1 MKHHKSLFFKT
12 LLSLILAAAVLAS
25 GMLMIAASEETSK
38 PLEEDAY
45 TPDVSE
51 IIEDSN
57 DPSVEM
63 HASFAEKFG
72 VYNTVSAEEGKSEVT
87 IYTDAQI
94 ADFVTRRENG
104 EWFSLTAEELLYLTN
119 DTIAL
124 FDKYDTIRILGLD
137 GETNVYHGKSFY
149 ASEEYKESFC
159 GVITEETDAS
169 YNLRLDAY
177 RAVYARLSVLSSAV
191 FSDRNTTVV
200 YTDVPAQEESWRFRS
215 LNLFMFDLAL
225 KMDENDLAIQGEVSS
240 ASPYGALLFY
250 QQSIYYT
257 PDISKASEAQ
267 MIELPIMERDG
278 IISQKYDMS
287 DDTVV
292 VIEVWEEASRS
303 IVARLR
309 LDSVSDAEEVAT
321 ISELWRELMFV
332 QKDIDLWE
340 SNVLTDYRVAVYVN
354 GVEMMYGEQS
364 NPYASGYSR
373 GFRYNPDGDL
383 DVWGITCGG
392 DADEVFDWYF
402 NGGSRELAEYVNS
415 ILKSRLQGE

>member
-1 MKHHKSLFFKT
+1 MKHHKGLFFKT
-12 LLSLILAAAVLAS
+12 LLSLLLAAAVLSS
-25 GMLMIAASEETSK
+25 GMLLIAASEETSK
-38 PLEEDAY
+38 PLEDVN

-57 DPSVEM
+57 DPSVDM
-63 HASFAEKFG
+63 HAAFAEKFG
-72 VYNTVSAEEGKSEVT
+72 VYNTASEEEGKSEVT

-94 ADFVTRRENG
+94 ADFVSRRENG

-137 GETNVYHGKSFY
+137 GETDVYHGKSFY
-149 ASEEYKESFC
+149 ASEQYKEYFC
-159 GVITEETDAS
+159 GVITEETDVS
-169 YNLRLDAY
+169 FNLRSDVY
-177 RAVYARLSVLSSAV
+177 RAIYARLSVLSSAV
-191 FSDRNTTVV
+191 YSDRNTTVV
-200 YTDVPAQEESWRFRS
+200 YADISTQEDEWKLDS
-215 LNLFMFDLAL
+215 LNLFMLDLAL

-257 PDISKASEAQ
+257 PDLSKASEAQ

-278 IISQKYDMS
+278 LISQKYDMS

-309 LDSVSDAEEVAT
+309 LDSANDAEEVAT
-321 ISELWRELMFV
+321 ISALWSKQMYVHKGCEA
-332 QKDIDLWE
+332 QDQ
-340 SNVLTDYRVAVYVN
+340 NVLTPYRVAVYVN
-354 GVEMMYGEQS
+354 GVEMMYGDPS
-364 NPYASGYSR
+364 DPYASGYSR
-373 GFRYNPDGDL
+373 GFRYNPDGNL

-392 DADEVFDWYF
+392 NADEVFDWYF
-402 NGGSRELAEYVNS
+402 NGGGRELAEYVNS
-415 ILKSRLQGE
+415 ILRSRLLGE